1 VARDGWR
8 FNDRN
13 HPIFYSAEV
22 QSLAILE
29 VVARPGWSSQAE
41 LCVACLRVPEG
52 SVVDLG
58 DLSLTLTSNWNV
70 RPAAANAQRLGAEFL
85 RAMDQTQATGRRLCG
100 VRVPSVISSVDHNVL
115 LDPRQA
121 DVYTIDSCVLWPDDS
136 APWG

>member
-1 VARDGWR
+1 
-8 FNDRN
+8 
-13 HPIFYSAEV
+13 V

-58 DLSLTLTSNWNV
+58 I
-70 RPAAANAQRLGAEFL
+70 
-85 RAMDQTQATGRRLCG
+85 GRRLCG

-121 DVYTIDSCVLWPDDS
+121 DVYTIDSWALIPFDWLVTPAAGGLS
-136 APWG
+136 AACPGVGSHRPRRNHRP